1 MYKNNKTNI
10 VDFRGPRKKTKGW
23 SPDKKFT
30 EFGRIRVPKLLR
42 AMKSV
47 KNLAIVY
54 NPETEVGY
62 TYTDKQRKKL
72 LKFIRQGWKELMH
85 AWENSE
91 TIEERLKTGKK
102 TKTNKKE
109 FKESNW
115 DWDVE

>member
-1 MYKNNKTNI
+1 
-10 VDFRGPRKKTKGW
+10 
-23 SPDKKFT
+23 
-30 EFGRIRVPKLLR
+30 
-42 AMKSV
+42 MKSV